1 MTRLSQRK
9 LLQDLER
16 ARTALARARASK
28 ADPWRI
34 QELQLAHDRLAERA
48 LAVEFDEDVD
58 GADGPP
64 APRRKEGPWP
74 VG

>member
-1 MTRLSQRK
+1 MTRLSQRR

-16 ARTALARARASK
+16 TRNSLARARASK
-28 ADPWRI
+28 ADPWRV

-48 LAVEFDEDVD
+48 LAIEFDEDD
-58 GADGPP
+58 ADSPP
-64 APRRKEGPWP
+64 APRRKERPWP